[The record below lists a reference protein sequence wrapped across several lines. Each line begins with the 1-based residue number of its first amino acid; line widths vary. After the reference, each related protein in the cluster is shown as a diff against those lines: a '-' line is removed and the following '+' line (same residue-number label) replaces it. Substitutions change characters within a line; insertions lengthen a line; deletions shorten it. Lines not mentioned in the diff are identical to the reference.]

1 MDSSYYN
8 DLYKQYKKEADG
20 YQKDI
25 RMLTDIRDRI
35 SGDFRDEQNSVNKEL
50 SDLRSDLEK
59 AVRHDAVFSSNA
71 SGCETFRE
79 KSASSDRY
87 LAETL
92 TALENEIA
100 ALNGKKAEAERNQSD
115 SYSQYQTKKEE
126 ERREAMAA
134 LANLFS

>member
-25 RMLTDIRDRI
+25 RILTDIRDRI

-59 AVRHDAVFSSNA
+59 AVRHDAVFSANA

-92 TALENEIA
+92 NALENEIA

>member
-25 RMLTDIRDRI
+25 RILTDIRDRI

-59 AVRHDAVFSSNA
+59 AVRFLILP
-71 SGCETFRE
+71 FRP
-79 KSASSDRY
+79 D
-87 LAETL
+87 
-92 TALENEIA
+92 TALFFLRFSGSHSA
-100 ALNGKKAEAERNQSD
+100 GFSQFSD
-115 SYSQYQTKKEE
+115 LSQLSIDMTYAC
-126 ERREAMAA
+126 RM
-134 LANLFS
+134 LSS